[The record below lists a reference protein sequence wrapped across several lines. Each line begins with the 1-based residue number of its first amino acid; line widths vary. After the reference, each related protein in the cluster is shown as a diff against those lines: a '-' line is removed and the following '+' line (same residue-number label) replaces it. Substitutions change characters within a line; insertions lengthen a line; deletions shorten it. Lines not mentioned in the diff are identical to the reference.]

1 MTMQSSIS
9 GHTPIRLL
17 PIVGWLTAALVLG
30 CAAALAGLPF
40 LYGFIGLAL
49 LVIFGGIVTRYPTA
63 IMVASVWALAL
74 CPFSFGIETGVLP
87 KLFADEI
94 LLLSY
99 IAILLPMYWLTDRI
113 WQTGINKYLLIVA
126 GFVFCQCVSLLIR
139 TDLIAFRNLL
149 ETFILG
155 PMLLVVFLQEAANT
169 DCDELFSKALVWL
182 IALIAVLSILERILQ
197 KNPILE
203 RLELEGGFQYLS
215 PRIVAITE
223 GVYRPY
229 VTFFHPSETG
239 TFMAMGLPYAI
250 RGWIRQRS
258 WLPVV
263 QILLIAAGL
272 GVNATRGV
280 WVGAA
285 LSLLLLAR
293 KPIMIVAC
301 TIPAV
306 GLGGVLAYVA
316 LKSTPFMQRLS
327 DANNLL
333 GRFIYWQLGAEVF
346 SDNKILGVGHMQ
358 FQKVYLDYIRD
369 QSEIAQ
375 ISLTQI
381 HVIDNVYLTTL
392 AEHGIVGFVGL
403 IAFFISTG
411 ILLRRFRTRLLD
423 LGLVRQASLVQATQL
438 VLVVYVVSG
447 FFADV
452 NEFTKV
458 TKLLFILIGFG
469 LGTAMKSLYAN
480 GRGKARDAASS
491 LLKPELARWG

>member
-1 MTMQSSIS
+1 MRTQSAIF
-9 GHTPIRLL
+9 GYTPIRFRTV
-17 PIVGWLTAALVLG
+17 VGWLTVALVLG
-30 CAAALAGLPF
+30 CMAALAGLPL
-40 LYGFIGLAL
+40 LYGFMGLTL
-49 LVIFGGIVTRYPTA
+49 LVIFAGIVTHYPA
-63 IMVASVWALAL
+63 AVMAASVWALAL
-74 CPFSFGIETGVLP
+74 CPFSLGIETGVLP
-87 KLFADEI
+87 KVFADEI
-94 LLLSY
+94 LLLAY
-99 IAILLPMYWLTDRI
+99 IAILLPVYWKTTRV
-113 WQTGINKYLLIVA
+113 WQTGVSKYLLIVA
-126 GFVFCQCVSLLIR
+126 GFVFCQCLSLLIR

-149 ETFILG
+149 ETYILG

-169 DCDELFSKALVWL
+169 DCDEFFSKAVVWL
-182 IALIAVLSILERILQ
+182 TVLIAVLSVVERVLQ

-203 RLELEGGFQYLS
+203 RMELEGGFQYLS
-215 PRIVAITE
+215 PQIVAITE

-250 RGWIRQRS
+250 RGWMRQRS
-258 WLPVV
+258 WLPAV

-280 WVGAA
+280 WVGAV

-293 KPIMIVAC
+293 RPIMIVVS

-306 GLGGVLAYVA
+306 GLGGFLAYVA

-327 DANNLL
+327 DPNNLL

-346 SDNKILGVGHMQ
+346 SDNKIFGVGHMQ
-358 FQKVYLDYIRD
+358 FQKLYLDYVHD

-375 ISLTQI
+375 ISITQI
-381 HVIDNVYLTTL
+381 RVIDNAYLTTL

-403 IAFFISTG
+403 IALFICTG
-411 ILLRRFRTRLLD
+411 ILLKRFRTRLLD

-438 VLVVYVVSG
+438 VLVIYAVSG

-458 TKLLFILIGFG
+458 TKFFFILVGFG
-469 LGTAMKSLYAN
+469 LGTAMRSLRADE
-480 GRGKARDAASS
+480 REKAKVTTSS
-491 LLKPELARWG
+491 FLKPELVR